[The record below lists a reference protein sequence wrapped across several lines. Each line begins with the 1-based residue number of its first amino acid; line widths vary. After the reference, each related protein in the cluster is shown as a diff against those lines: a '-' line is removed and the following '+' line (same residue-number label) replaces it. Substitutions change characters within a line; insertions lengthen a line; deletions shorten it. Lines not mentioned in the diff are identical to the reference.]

1 VYSQHVSGGPTPTG
15 GILSTGQPD
24 YGEDELALFGG
35 QTKVMVSKL
44 LSQYRKRP
52 KRTSAASPT
61 VSSNSNSSASTPEME
76 PRLNLSNQVADV
88 HPRLVEYLSMYP
100 PSNHS
105 SPQDQAAGSEH
116 LPEPK
121 LKLMTG
127 LQAASQ
133 TYPANNSHP
142 QQPMSWWN
150 QAQPMSAPPN
160 DMNPGQRTEYYTNPM
175 SAPVSA
181 NNDRRAEYG
190 FDPQFVQENA
200 SGLADMGMMISGD
213 AGMDQQWLS
222 FMRDSGF
229 LDNNDIVDSRSR
241 QPMFGKGDMVGI
253 L

>member
-1 VYSQHVSGGPTPTG
+1 MPTG

-44 LSQYRKRP
+44 LSQYRKRS
-52 KRTSAASPT
+52 KRSSAASPT

-76 PRLNLSNQVADV
+76 PRPNLSHQVADV

-105 SPQDQAAGSEH
+105 SPPQDQATGSEH
-116 LPEPK
+116 LSDSK
-121 LKLMTG
+121 LNLMTVQG
-127 LQAASQ
+127 LQGSNQSYA
-133 TYPANNSHP
+133 ANNSHP
-142 QQPMSWWN
+142 QQPISWWN
-150 QAQPMSAPPN
+150 QAQPMSAPTT
-160 DMNPGQRTEYYTNPM
+160 DMNSVQATEYYASPL
-175 SAPVSA
+175 SVPVPA
-181 NNDRRAEYG
+181 NNNRRAEYG
-190 FDPQFVQENA
+190 FDPQFVQENS
-200 SGLADMGMMISGD
+200 SGLADIGMMMSGD

-229 LDNNDIVDSRSR
+229 LDNNDIADSRSR